1 MGNDLK
7 RIRHQVIAYSITPKT
22 KGFPDDKWDF
32 GFLQE
37 AFTRNNIEVI
47 KVNQLPPTERAFVVV
62 PGFEWTGLEEKLNRN
77 LNNIGRV
84 VLFITADELNVFG
97 VEKIKHPNI
106 EIWIQYPYPRHV
118 AYNKLP
124 LGVPNHKDNVIPEY
138 PTKTTDVYFSGQIT
152 HPRRRQLAE
161 ALPKL
166 SNAVYRFTEGFTQGE
181 TPKDYYRL
189 LSSAKFAPSPAGSA
203 TIDSFRFYEGLEMLS
218 LPIADKISSLG
229 EAYGFWEILF
239 KDMPIEQIE
248 DWNNLSE
255 LIPLLS
261 ENYPANMHKAVSWW
275 IKQKRDFAYKIV
287 EQINEH

>member
-1 MGNDLK
+1 M
-7 RIRHQVIAYSITPKT
+7 IAYSIAPKG

-47 KVNQLPPTERAFVVV
+47 KVDKIPETDRAFVIV
-62 PGFEWTGLEEKLNRN
+62 PGFEWAGMEEKLNRN
-77 LNNIGRV
+77 LNKIRRV
-84 VLFITADELNVFG
+84 VLFITADELGIFG
-97 VEKIKHPNI
+97 VERINHPNI
-106 EIWIQYPYPRHV
+106 EIWIQSPYPRHTV
-118 AYNKLP
+118 YNKMP
-124 LGVPNHKDNVIPEY
+124 LGAPNHKKNVVPDY
-138 PTKTTDVYFSGQIT
+138 PIKTTDIYFSGQVT
-152 HPRRRQLAE
+152 HSRRQQLAE
-161 ALPKL
+161 VLPKL

-181 TPKDYYRL
+181 TPIDYYKL
-189 LSSAKFAPSPAGSA
+189 LSAARFAPAPAGSA

-218 LPIADKISSLG
+218 LPIADKVSSAG

-261 ENYPANMHKAVSWW
+261 ENYPSNMHRAVSWW
-275 IKQKRDFAYKIV
+275 IKQKRDFAYKIM